1 MKRTVLALLTA
12 AAVSACT
19 LMPHYQ
25 RPQSPAPE
33 HWPADAAGPTAAVP
47 AVPAAGSAAP
57 QALQPYAGSAKV
69 SADQIGWHDFFTDP
83 RLERLIDIALA
94 NNRNL
99 RIAVLNVAASEA
111 QAAALRCRAARRPP
125 HSTITAPESASPVTN
140 SISSVAS
147 AALRRAPSSS
157 IWRRARVAAAP
168 RSAWWPRW
176 QPTTSRCWPTR
187 RWSS

>member
-1 MKRTVLALLTA
+1 MKRTILTLLTA

-33 HWPADAAGPTAAVP
+33 HWPADAAGPTAPVP
-47 AVPAAGSAAP
+47 ATPAAGSAAP
-57 QALQPYAGSAKV
+57 QALNPDAGSARV

-99 RIAVLNVAASEA
+99 RIAVLNVAESEA
-111 QAAALRCRAARRPP
+111 QFRNQRGNLFPAISATGSGLAERLPANGALPSGGVGASGSGAQVP
-125 HSTITAPESASPVTN
+125 SGTA
-140 SISSVAS
+140 
-147 AALRRAPSSS
+147 
-157 IWRRARVAAAP
+157 
-168 RSAWWPRW
+168 
-176 QPTTSRCWPTR
+176 
-187 RWSS
+187 